1 MVCGCSKQIRLPLYE
16 DNVILREKIKWDR
29 MRSLY
34 FSRYVMLFTTDTL
47 TLRFLASTLLFS
59 WVLM

>member
-1 MVCGCSKQIRLPLYE
+1 MRRGNKIMMRVR
-16 DNVILREKIKWDR
+16 NVMLWVKKIKWDR

-34 FSRYVMLFTTDTL
+34 FSRYVMLFTTETL
-47 TLRFLASTLLFS
+47 TLRFLASILLFS

>member
-1 MVCGCSKQIRLPLYE
+1 MMRVR
-16 DNVILREKIKWDR
+16 NVMLWVKKIKWDR

-34 FSRYVMLFTTDTL
+34 FSRYVMLFTTESL
-47 TLRFLASTLLFS
+47 TLRFLASILLFS